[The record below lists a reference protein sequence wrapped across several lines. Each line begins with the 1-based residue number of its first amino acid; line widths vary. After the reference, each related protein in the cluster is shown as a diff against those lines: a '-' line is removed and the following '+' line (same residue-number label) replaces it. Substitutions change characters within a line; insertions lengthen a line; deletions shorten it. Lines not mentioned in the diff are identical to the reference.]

1 MATTG
6 LIYRKTL
13 KRDFFISTLLVA
25 IVALILIVIASSFI
39 LYQQQYQLFL
49 TRMNNLADD
58 LAYNSAYSLFFE
70 DKQTANNQLQPLA
83 KYDDVTQVILFRL
96 SGQQLQLFTSSNATP
111 IDTTQFTASRL
122 ALLNQPQVNGQVVE
136 VAKPTIVD
144 GEVVGYLYLIG
155 TSAPLESMIYRLVR
169 YFAAISVVVLLLIY
183 WLADKLGNR
192 VLAPIERLQL
202 LIAQIATE
210 KNFNKRAPETDV
222 EEIRFL
228 SHHINTLLDTIVA
241 YIDIQQ
247 QKEQQILQ
255 LNSNLEMNVMART
268 QELATTNAAL
278 NSSLQQLQLYQ
289 SELIEQQKMAALGQL
304 VAGVA
309 HEINT
314 PIGIGV
320 TAISMLMEQLKQLDK
335 TYKENHLTVKGMNSF
350 LAESQDC
357 SEMVFR
363 NLCRAADLISTFKQ
377 VAVEQSNESQQ
388 QVCLSKILEDIL
400 FTLQPKFKHTQY
412 SIQLNCSEQIIV
424 QINVAALQQVI
435 INMVMNSL
443 IHGFDQRDQGHIVID
458 VTLQAKDC
466 VITITDDGNGIPP
479 AIVKTIYDPFVT
491 TKRGQGG
498 SGLGMHLVYNLVS
511 VALKGRIVLDEQHHP
526 GARFIISF
534 PQGVANEKV

>member
-1 MATTG
+1 MPTKG

-13 KRDFFISTLLVA
+13 KRDFFISIVLIA
-25 IVALILIVIASSFI
+25 ILALSLIVISSSFI

-49 TRMNNLADD
+49 KRMDNLAED

-70 DKQTANNQLQPLA
+70 DKQTANSQLQPLA

-96 SGQQLQLFTSSNATP
+96 SDQQLLFFTSSNANS
-111 IDTTQFTASRL
+111 IDVTEFSTERL
-122 ALLNQPQVNGQVVE
+122 ALLNVPQVNGQVVE
-136 VAKPTIVD
+136 VSKPTIVD
-144 GEVVGYLYLIG
+144 GEIVGYLYLIG
-155 TSAPLESMIYRLVR
+155 TSAPLERMVYRLVR
-169 YFAAISVVVLLLIY
+169 YFAAISVLVLLLIY

-192 VLAPIERLQL
+192 VLAPIERLQK
-202 LIAQIATE
+202 LISQIVTE
-210 KNFNKRAPETDV
+210 KNFSKRAPETDV

-241 YIDIQQ
+241 YINIQQ
-247 QKEQQILQ
+247 KKEQQILQ
-255 LNSNLEMNVMART
+255 LNSNLEMNVAART
-268 QELATTNAAL
+268 QELATTNDAL

-320 TAISMLMEQLKQLDK
+320 TAIATLMEQLKHLDK
-335 TYKENHLTVKGMNSF
+335 TYQENLLTAKGMKIF

-377 VAVEQSNESQQ
+377 VAVEHSNDSQQ
-388 QVCLSKILEDIL
+388 QVCLSKVIKDIL
-400 FTLQPKFKHTQY
+400 FTLQPKFKNTPY
-412 SIQLNCSEQIIV
+412 SFQLNCSDQIIV
-424 QINVAALQQVI
+424 QINVAALQQII

-443 IHGFDQRDQGHIVID
+443 IHGFDQRDQGLILID
-458 VTLQAKDC
+458 VNLQEQNC
-466 VITITDDGNGIPP
+466 TISVTDNGNGIPP

-511 VALKGRIVLDEQHHP
+511 VALKGRIVQDEQHRL
-526 GARFIISF
+526 GARFIITF
-534 PQGVANEKV
+534 PQGVANEQV

>member
-1 MATTG
+1 MPTKG

-13 KRDFFISTLLVA
+13 KRDFFISTLLIA
-25 IVALILIVIASSFI
+25 ILTLTLVVIASSFI

-49 TRMNNLADD
+49 TRMNNLAED

-70 DKQTANNQLQPLA
+70 DKQTANNQLQPLV
-83 KYDDVTQVILFRL
+83 KYEDVTQVILFRL
-96 SGQQLQLFTSSNATP
+96 SEQQLHLFTSSNSNL
-111 IDTTQFTASRL
+111 IDVTQFSPEQL
-122 ALLNQPQVNGQVVE
+122 KLLNEPQVNGKVVE

-155 TSAPLESMIYRLVR
+155 TSVPLESMVYRLVR
-169 YFAAISVVVLLLIY
+169 YFAAISVLVFLLIY

-192 VLAPIERLQL
+192 VLAPIERLQK

-210 KNFNKRAPETDV
+210 KNFSKRGPETDV
-222 EEIRFL
+222 EEIQFL
-228 SHHINTLLDTIVA
+228 SQHINTLLDTIVA
-241 YIDIQQ
+241 YIEMQQ

-255 LNSNLEMNVMART
+255 LNSNLELSVTART

-278 NSSLQQLQLYQ
+278 NSSLQKLQLYQ

-320 TAISMLMEQLKQLDK
+320 TAISMLMEQLKYIDK
-335 TYKENHLTVKGMNSF
+335 TYKDNRLTAKGMNSF
-350 LAESQDC
+350 LIESQDC
-357 SEMVFR
+357 SDMVFR
-363 NLCRAADLISTFKQ
+363 NLCRAADLISRFKQ

-388 QVCLSKILEDIL
+388 QVCLSKVLEDIL

-412 SIQLNCSEQIIV
+412 SIQLNCSDQIFV

-443 IHGFDQRDQGHIVID
+443 IHGFDNREQGHILIEVA
-458 VTLQAKDC
+458 LQAKDC
-466 VITITDDGNGIPP
+466 VIIIADDGNGIAP
-479 AIVKTIYDPFVT
+479 AIIKTIYDPFVT

-511 VALKGRIVLDEQHHP
+511 VALKGRIVLDEQYHP
-526 GARFIISF
+526 GARFIICF
-534 PQGVANEKV
+534 PQGVANDKL

>member
-13 KRDFFISTLLVA
+13 KRDFFISTVLIA
-25 IVALILIVIASSFI
+25 ILALSLIVIASSFI

-49 TRMNNLADD
+49 TRMNNQAED

-96 SGQQLQLFTSSNATP
+96 SEKQLHLFTSSNSNL
-111 IDTTQFTASRL
+111 IDITQFSPERL
-122 ALLNQPQVNGQVVE
+122 ALLNKPQVTGQVVE

-155 TSAPLESMIYRLVR
+155 SSAPLESMVYRLVR
-169 YFAAISVVVLLLIY
+169 YFAAISVLVLLLIY

-228 SHHINTLLDTIVA
+228 SHHINTLLDTIVDF
-241 YIDIQQ
+241 IDLQQ

-255 LNSNLEMNVMART
+255 LNSNLEMNVAART
-268 QELATTNAAL
+268 KELADTNDAL
-278 NSSLQQLQLYQ
+278 NSSLHQLQLYQ

-320 TAISMLMEQLKQLDK
+320 TAISMLMEQLKNLDK
-335 TYKENHLTVKGMNSF
+335 TYQQNNLTAKGMKNF

-357 SEMVFR
+357 SDMVFR

-400 FTLQPKFKHTQY
+400 FTLQPKFKHTPY
-412 SIQLNCSEQIIV
+412 SIKLNCSEQIIV

-443 IHGFDQRDQGHIVID
+443 IHGFDHREQGNILIEVA
-458 VTLQAKDC
+458 LQAKDC

-511 VALKGRIVLDEQHHP
+511 VALKGRIVLDEQHRP
-526 GARFIISF
+526 GARFVISF
-534 PQGVANEKV
+534 PQGVANDPV